1 MEIFDLIS
9 LIQGLDYS
17 AIFLL
22 TFISAILIV
31 VPIPYFPILMTAA
44 LVTSLDPNLI
54 IIIGALG
61 AVSAKS
67 IVYLISYFGTNINSI
82 KSNFDS
88 KEYPETFR
96 ILKKYGGLAIF
107 LAGVTPIPDNIIFIP
122 FGMYKYNPI
131 KFILITFISKI
142 ILNTIVVWG
151 TVMIGKPIIGNF
163 SSMSLDTNTLII
175 TILVSLVVFGALFIF
190 FLKIR
195 WAVFLEKFIVYI
207 KKLRTRNLGGR
218 N

>member
-1 MEIFDLIS
+1 MEIFNLIQ
-9 LIQGLDYS
+9 LLQGLDYS

-44 LVTSLDPNLI
+44 LVTSLDPNFI

-61 AVSAKS
+61 AVTAKS
-67 IVYLISYFGTNINSI
+67 IVYLISYYGTNNNSI
-82 KSNFDS
+82 KRNFDS

-96 ILKKYGGLAIF
+96 ILKKYCGLAIF
-107 LAGVTPIPDNIIFIP
+107 LAGVTPIPDNIIFIA

-142 ILNTIVVWG
+142 MLNIIVVWG
-151 TVMIGKPIIGNF
+151 TLMIGKPIIGNF
-163 SSMSLDTNTLII
+163 STMSLDVNTLII
-175 TILVSLVVFGALFIF
+175 TILVSFVVFSVLFIF

-195 WAVFLEKFIVYI
+195 WAVFLERFFVSI
-207 KKLRTRNLGGR
+207 KKSRTRNLGRGS
-218 N
+218 

>member
-1 MEIFDLIS
+1 MEVLNLLQ

-31 VPIPYFPILMTAA
+31 IPIPYFPILMTAA
-44 LVTSLDPNLI
+44 LVTSLDPNFI

-61 AVSAKS
+61 AVTAKS
-67 IVYLISYFGTNINSI
+67 IVYLISYYGTNTNSI
-82 KSNFDS
+82 KRNFDS
-88 KEYPETFR
+88 QEYPETFR

-142 ILNTIVVWG
+142 ILNIIVVWG

-163 SSMSLDTNTLII
+163 SSMSLDTNTLILALLI
-175 TILVSLVVFGALFIF
+175 SLVVFSVLFIF

-195 WAVFLEKFIVYI
+195 WAVLLERFFVSIR
-207 KKLRTRNLGGR
+207 KLRTRN
-218 N
+218 

>member
-1 MEIFDLIS
+1 MEIFNLIQ

-31 VPIPYFPILMTAA
+31 VPIPYFPILMTAV

-61 AVSAKS
+61 AVTAKS
-67 IVYLISYFGTNINSI
+67 IVYLISYYGTNTNRI
-82 KSNFDS
+82 KRNFDS
-88 KEYPETFR
+88 QEYPETFR
-96 ILKKYGGLAIF
+96 FLKKYGGLAIF
-107 LAGVTPIPDNIIFIP
+107 LAGITPIPDNIIFIP

-131 KFILITFISKI
+131 KFILITLTSKI
-142 ILNTIVVWG
+142 ILNIIVVWG

-163 SSMSLDTNTLII
+163 STMSLDTNTLLI
-175 TILVSLVVFGALFIF
+175 TILVSIVLFSVLFIF

-195 WAVFLEKFIVYI
+195 WAVFLERFFVSI
-207 KKLRTRNLGGR
+207 KKLRRRNPGGR

>member
-1 MEIFDLIS
+1 MEVFNLIQ

-22 TFISAILIV
+22 TFVSAILIV

-44 LVTSLDPNLI
+44 LVTNLDPNFI
-54 IIIGALG
+54 IIFGALG
-61 AVSAKS
+61 AVTAKS
-67 IVYLISYFGTNINSI
+67 IVYLISYYGTNINSI
-82 KSNFDS
+82 KRNFDS
-88 KEYPETFR
+88 EEYPETFR
-96 ILKKYGGLAIF
+96 ILKKYGGLVIF

-131 KFILITFISKI
+131 KFIIITFISKI
-142 ILNTIVVWG
+142 VLNIIVVWG

-163 SSMSLDTNTLII
+163 STMSLDTNTLII
-175 TILVSLVVFGALFIF
+175 TIIVSLIVFGVLFIF

-195 WAVFLEKFIVYI
+195 WAVFLERIFVSI
-207 KKLRTRNLGGR
+207 KKLRMRNIGR
-218 N
+218 GN

>member
-1 MEIFDLIS
+1 MEVFNLIQ
-9 LIQGLDYS
+9 LLQGLDYS

-31 VPIPYFPILMTAA
+31 VPIPYFPILMTAV
-44 LVTSLDPNLI
+44 LVTSLDPNFI

-61 AVSAKS
+61 AVTAKS
-67 IVYLISYFGTNINSI
+67 IVYMISYYGTNNNSR
-82 KSNFDS
+82 KRNFDS

-107 LAGVTPIPDNIIFIP
+107 LAGVTPIPDNIIFIA

-163 SSMSLDTNTLII
+163 STMSLDTNTLII
-175 TILVSLVVFGALFIF
+175 TILVSFVVFSVLFIF
-190 FLKIR
+190 FLKIH
-195 WAVFLEKFIVYI
+195 WAVFLERFFVSI
-207 KKLRTRNLGGR
+207 KKSRTRNLGR
-218 N
+218 SS

>member
-1 MEIFDLIS
+1 MEVLNLLQ

-31 VPIPYFPILMTAA
+31 IPIPYFPILMTAA
-44 LVTSLDPNLI
+44 LVTSLDPNFI

-61 AVSAKS
+61 AVTAKS
-67 IVYLISYFGTNINSI
+67 IVYLISYYGTNTNSI
-82 KSNFDS
+82 KRNFDS
-88 KEYPETFR
+88 REYPETFR
-96 ILKKYGGLAIF
+96 ILKKYGGLVIF

-142 ILNTIVVWG
+142 ILNIIVVWG

-163 SSMSLDTNTLII
+163 SSMSLTTNTLILALLI
-175 TILVSLVVFGALFIF
+175 SLVVFSVLFIF

-195 WAVFLEKFIVYI
+195 WAVLLERFFVSIR
-207 KKLRTRNLGGR
+207 KLRTRN
-218 N
+218 